1 MIRLLCFVLAVLI
14 SPKARLRLEA
24 ENASLRHQLIA
35 INAEMMKSKDK
46 QISLSDSDARSGRQ
60 VARTPASL
68 ATTCRLR
75 LIRSI
80 ILSWPTM

>member
-1 MIRLLCFVLAVLI
+1 MIGLLCFVLAVLI

-35 INAEMMKSKDK
+35 INAEMMILTPD
-46 QISLSDSDARSGRQ
+46 RWRQ

-68 ATTCRLR
+68 ATFLLR
-75 LIRSI
+75 VDTLHRRYAIQIGSLI
-80 ILSWPTM
+80 